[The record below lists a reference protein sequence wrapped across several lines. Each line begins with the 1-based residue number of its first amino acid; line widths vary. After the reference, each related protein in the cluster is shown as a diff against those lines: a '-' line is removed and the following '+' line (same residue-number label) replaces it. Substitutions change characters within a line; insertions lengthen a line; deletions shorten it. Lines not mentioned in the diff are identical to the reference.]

1 MFQTSQPVNF
11 NQMSYLAAM
20 TMSWSTVDRFEYLM
34 FFSHLLAFLSPGIG
48 YKSAV
53 FQACKICVCPSIN
66 QNNHIWLI
74 ECINNARWWKCNQ
87 MQKKCPI
94 FCPFCF

>member
-53 FQACKICVCPSIN
+53 FQACKICALQSIKT
-66 QNNHIWLI
+66 ITFDWL
-74 ECINNARWWKCNQ
+74 NV
-87 MQKKCPI
+87 
-94 FCPFCF
+94 